1 MTLQNTFFAYGNW
14 WSTPFCRWQGSFGNE
29 HSMKLAAKVA
39 KSILEKNE
47 VPTQAFDSLVLDLS
61 VPQTSSFYGAPWMAG
76 CSA

>member
-1 MTLQNTFFAYGNW
+1 
-14 WSTPFCRWQGSFGNE
+14 
-29 HSMKLAAKVA
+29 MKLAAKVA